1 MNFTHV
7 LGTALQDSH
16 SQPQAFL
23 SKQDMNI
30 SAPWTTGHCTDR
42 STHSSTICQ
51 SFHVKSL
58 FTTTRSWKKVKPNSG
73 WTIPMIEWVSDMN
86 CVAFTPVHP
95 PPVVLSVIKF
105 QTAGLILMRWA
116 DTELEQQL
124 EKPKFKLN
132 KATSASKNHH
142 SNLMTHTAET
152 CNAHFLTFC
161 LPAAPRIPQAPPFPI
176 PGPHEAWLAGTARS
190 GTLSTSPPTS
200 QLRLTWMHVCSSEGL
215 GPAVLRPGPFI
226 LQGYWWGVRC
236 LKLALCLTWRAGAM
250 PSMVSSTQPSTSPT
264 EHSDQQPDHLSW
276 SLLLKLIQLVGNF
289 KGPSCRQK
297 VCTHTHQAL
306 THPRG
311 GRPAFHSLSLLSAL
325 LSNGFG
331 I

>member
-73 WTIPMIEWVSDMN
+73 WTIPVIEWVSDMN
-86 CVAFTPVHP
+86 CVAFTSVHP

-176 PGPHEAWLAGTARS
+176 PGPHEAWLAAQPVLARWAPLHPPPSS
-190 GTLSTSPPTS
+190 GSRGCTCVH
-200 QLRLTWMHVCSSEGL
+200 LRGWVQQCSDQVPSFCRDTDG
-215 GPAVLRPGPFI
+215 A
-226 LQGYWWGVRC
+226 WGVWNWHSVSPGELGQC
-236 LKLALCLTWRAGAM
+236 SPWFPALSPALL
-250 PSMVSSTQPSTSPT
+250 PPSTRTNSQIISP
-264 EHSDQQPDHLSW
+264 D
-276 SLLLKLIQLVGNF
+276 
-289 KGPSCRQK
+289 PSCWNWY
-297 VCTHTHQAL
+297 
-306 THPRG
+306 
-311 GRPAFHSLSLLSAL
+311 SL
-325 LSNGFG
+325 
-331 I
+331 